1 MALTERV
8 FRFPSNKRAERNDLK
23 GQLNYVIDEAV
34 EAAEAYRDCEGD
46 HRIIEE
52 LWDTV
57 QAAEG
62 ALRKFP
68 RRKVV
73 VGLARVKFKSLHRGD
88 YGKTER

>member
-8 FRFPSNKRAERNDLK
+8 FRFPSNRRAERTDLK
-23 GQLNYVIDEAV
+23 GQLNYVVEEAI
-34 EAAEAYRDCEGD
+34 EAAEAFRDNEGE

-68 RRKVV
+68 LRKVI
-73 VGLARVKFKSLHRGD
+73 VGLARVKLKSLHRGD
-88 YGKTER
+88 YGGER